1 MTTSKIR
8 LWTAASLTLIPTL
21 ILVLARFAWDERLP
35 RNRREPLVRIDPGRV
50 QHHDGR
56 FSPSRW

>member
-21 ILVLARFAWDERLP
+21 ILVLARFAW
-35 RNRREPLVRIDPGRV
+35 G
-50 QHHDGR
+50 
-56 FSPSRW
+56 